1 MLQRLYVHNFRCL
14 ENFELSLKGLS
25 SALLIGKN
33 GSGKSTIA
41 SVLEIFQQIGRGTNR
56 VGSLIKP
63 KDFAFGRTQVPI
75 RLELEVVIEDRIYQY
90 ALAFELPA
98 HFREPRVSEEK
109 LLVEGNSIY
118 SRQEAQVTL
127 ASRDREV
134 QFLVDWHLV
143 ALPVI
148 QEQSEQDP
156 LHSFK
161 IWLARL
167 IVLGPIPS
175 LVKGESKAETLEIQK
190 ECLNFGDWFSGLLSR
205 YPAAYTQI
213 DKYLR
218 DVMPDVQDFLN
229 EPTGKDSKS
238 LVVRFEAGGST
249 LSVNFEDL
257 ADGEKCF
264 FICASILAA
273 NRYYGPLFCFWD
285 EPDNYLSLPEVGHF
299 VTELR
304 RSFKNGSQILTTSH
318 NEEVIR
324 RFSNENT
331 FFLERKSHL
340 EPTLTRLLSDL
351 PISGDL
357 VDSLIRDA
365 IQL

>member
-33 GSGKSTIA
+33 DSGKSTIA
-41 SVLEIFQQIGRGTNR
+41 SVLEIFQQIGRGANR
-56 VGSLIKP
+56 VGSLIAA

-75 RLELEVVIEDRIYQY
+75 RLELEVVIEGRIYQY

-98 HFREPRVSEEK
+98 HGREPRVSEEK

-190 ECLNFGDWFSGLLSR
+190 ECLNFGDWFSSLLSR
-205 YPAAYTQI
+205 YPASYTQI

-218 DVMPDVQDFLN
+218 DQ
-229 EPTGKDSKS
+229 
-238 LVVRFEAGGST
+238 
-249 LSVNFEDL
+249 
-257 ADGEKCF
+257 KC
-264 FICASILAA
+264 
-273 NRYYGPLFCFWD
+273 
-285 EPDNYLSLPEVGHF
+285 
-299 VTELR
+299 
-304 RSFKNGSQILTTSH
+304 
-318 NEEVIR
+318 
-324 RFSNENT
+324 
-331 FFLERKSHL
+331 
-340 EPTLTRLLSDL
+340 
-351 PISGDL
+351 
-357 VDSLIRDA
+357 
-365 IQL
+365 